1 MFKRIRK
8 FLHYCKWLSLRKS
21 FDFTIL
27 DDEATLDRI
36 IKDGY
41 SVSRFGEGEF
51 RVIGGGGNGLQ
62 DPDSALAE
70 RLRETI
76 RDPRNPKCLICLP
89 EPFLRMGDLKW
100 KSRIWWAE
108 YVYAKHPVLRK
119 TIPPGQCYG
128 SATFSRFY
136 IDHTDRNLSEKRLK
150 RIREIW
156 TGKDIY
162 IIEGIY
168 SKLGVGNDLFSE
180 AGSIRRILAPATNAF
195 AKYQDIL
202 DAACSLIPKNA
213 LILLALGMTA
223 TVLAAD
229 LSKAGYQAIDIGH
242 IDVEY
247 EWFLMNAREK
257 CRIPGKA
264 VNECGDNHPE
274 ETETDPVYA
283 ASIIKTIL

>member
-1 MFKRIRK
+1 MQRFRK
-8 FLHYCKWLSLRKS
+8 ILHYLKWLRMRKS
-21 FDFTIL
+21 FDFSIL

-36 IKDGY
+36 IREGY

-51 RVIGGGGNGLQ
+51 RVIGGGGNGFQ
-62 DPDSALAE
+62 NPDAALAK

-76 RDPRNPKCLICLP
+76 RTPNPRCLICLP
-89 EPFLRMGDLKW
+89 EPFLRMGDMKW
-100 KSRIWWAE
+100 KARIWWTE
-108 YVYAKHPVLRK
+108 YMHAKHTVLQEE
-119 TIPPGQCYG
+119 IPTGRCYG

-136 IDHTDRNLSEKRLK
+136 IDHTDRNLSARKIR

-156 TGKDIY
+156 EGKDIF
-162 IIEGIY
+162 IIEGTS

-180 AGSIRRILAPATNAF
+180 AGSIRRIIAPATNAF
-195 AKYQDIL
+195 DKYQDIY
-202 DAACSLIPKNA
+202 DAALRLIPKGSI
-213 LILLALGMTA
+213 ILLALGMTA

-229 LSKAGYQAIDIGH
+229 LSKVGYQAIDIGH

-247 EWFLMNAREK
+247 EWFLMKAPGK

-274 ETETDPVYA
+274 EIPVDPSYA
-283 ASIIKTIL
+283 ASIIHTIP